1 MRFSASGGG
10 LSSRSS
16 KSSKRTRHNSEGD
29 VEDSRVEEE
38 EDDEIRGLSINS
50 LQAIGDDREIVEIEK
65 KPLTHDSSVNFDQ
78 LLEGDLD
85 LTSVKDQDIPT
96 PLALQQQSRKSHI
109 DNSNENG
116 DNEGENHHK
125 FFEIF
130 SLFYVSFFSSFKIC
144 FILGWIGS

>member
-38 EDDEIRGLSINS
+38 EEDEIRGLSINS

-65 KPLTHDSSVNFDQ
+65 NPLTHDSSVNFDQ

-85 LTSVKDQDIPT
+85 LTSVKDQDIPA
-96 PLALQQQSRKSHI
+96 PLALQSRKSQH

-125 FFEIF
+125 FFYLKIF
-130 SLFYVSFFSSFKIC
+130 SLFYVYFFSSFKFY
-144 FILGWIGS
+144 FILDG